1 MALFCMIILFSLI
14 TLSFGTP
21 ETDDLIG
28 NHQITHPSSK
38 CNGKTVTN
46 KFDARISKVKSGQ
59 SYKGTFLVIPGG
71 QAMEYVGHPD
81 YATTK
86 AGQQKLMNKLYDIG
100 FRILEIRWK
109 YSVTDNTRYDNAYS
123 CSMYGVS
130 QALQVLKDQ
139 NIGSSS
145 NKWWPSSYLDRFAIG
160 TSSGQIALQFA
171 VDKWTMSFT
180 RMNRVIYGGGESSY
194 DLFDVIDCTEANS
207 SIPLEKV
214 NFMYSGAETKCKND
228 ATCDGDTALADALD
242 EASLKNYIGTSSD
255 DASRAEKVLFNT
267 GNDWGCNH
275 DMNEDY
281 WYNRLGTEGTDKRIW
296 DLEGTWCSLDIH
308 GHAIINTVYDER
320 SGDTVPDVDE
330 WFNFIKDGT
339 MAASVACPE

>member
-109 YSVTDNTRYDNAYS
+109 YSVTDDVRYEDSWS
-123 CSMYGVS
+123 CSMYGVA
-130 QALQVLKDQ
+130 QALQILKDQ
-139 NIGSSS
+139 FIGDTQD
-145 NKWWPSSYLDRFAIG
+145 KWWPSVYLKRFAMG
-160 TSSGQIALQFA
+160 TSSGQISLQFA
-171 VDKWTMSFT
+171 VDKWTVPFT

-207 SIPLEKV
+207 SIPLAKID
-214 NFMYSGAETKCKND
+214 FMYNGAVEKCTND
-228 ATCDGDTALADALD
+228 ATCGGDDCLVNALE
-242 EASLKNYIGTSSD
+242 EASLRNYIGSETSD
-255 DASRAEKVLFNT
+255 DLNRANKILFNT
-267 GNDWGCNH
+267 GNDYGCNH
-275 DMNEDY
+275 DLNDDY
-281 WYNRLGTEGTDKRIW
+281 FDKRLGTQNTDKIMW
-296 DLEGTWCSLDIH
+296 DLEGTWCGEYILGDS
-308 GHAIINTVYDER
+308 IINRVYDER
-320 SGDTVPDVDE
+320 PHINE
-330 WFNFIKDGT
+330 WFEFIRHGT
-339 MAASVACPE
+339 MASSVSCV